1 MGTKYQG
8 SAKEMQ
14 SLNAFIKI
22 KRAAESISSRLNGN
36 LISYNLTES
45 QLGVL
50 EALYHLGSMCQKELS
65 QKILKSTGNI
75 TLVIDNLEKRDLV
88 QRVRDETDRRYI
100 TVRLTDQGA
109 KLIADFFPIHVKAI
123 AKEMSVLSQEELS
136 TLGALCKKLGLR

>member
-14 SLNAFIKI
+14 SLNAFIKL
-22 KRAAESISSRLNGN
+22 KRAAESISSRLNVN
-36 LISYNLTES
+36 LQAYNLTES

-88 QRVRDETDRRYI
+88 KRVRDESDRRYI
-100 TVRLTDQGA
+100 IVTLTEQGTQ
-109 KLIADFFPIHVKAI
+109 LIRDFFPLHVKAI
-123 AKEMSVLSQEELS
+123 SNEMSILTNEELS
-136 TLGALCKKLGLR
+136 MLGAVCKKLGLR